1 MKKAINLI
9 SVILL
14 LLGSTFKLESWPMAN
29 IILVIGSVS
38 LLVGVLFIGYK
49 ENENNE
55 LSTIQN
61 IVVTLG
67 FTTLVLG
74 SLFKFMHWPN
84 ATSLQLTTVI
94 LFLLVIMISVSE
106 KTFIEKISSQF
117 LFTAMLVLCLVIMLG
132 KRNSHQTELD
142 MANHKCENC
151 DMQHST
157 DTTKTTIDTTKK

>member
-38 LLVGVLFIGYK
+38 LLVGILFIGYK
-49 ENENNE
+49 ENETNE

>member
-29 IILVIGSVS
+29 ILLVIGSVS
-38 LLVGVLFIGYK
+38 LLVGILFIGYK
-49 ENENNE
+49 ENETNE

-94 LFLLVIMISVSE
+94 LFLLVILMSVSE

>member
-38 LLVGVLFIGYK
+38 LLLGILFIGYK
-49 ENENNE
+49 ENETNE

>member
-29 IILVIGSVS
+29 ILLVIGSLS
-38 LLVGVLFIGYK
+38 LLVGVIFIGYK
-49 ENENNE
+49 ENEDNE
-55 LSTIQN
+55 LTTIQN

-67 FTTLVLG
+67 FSTLVLG

-84 ATSLQLTTVI
+84 ATALQLTTVI
-94 LFLLVIMISVSE
+94 SFLIVIMISVSE

-132 KRNSHQTELD
+132 NRNSHQTELE

-151 DMQHST
+151 GMQHST
-157 DTTKTTIDTTKK
+157 DTTKTTIDTAKK